1 MRAQL
6 IGEDQVSAPL
16 ELASLQACLALT
28 GFVAAKDIGKVHVER
43 NRSSA
48 AVRLHRPHDLLLR
61 VQPLQL
67 LLERDRIPGLVDVAP
82 PQPEQLTQ
90 SQPVDSFM
98 EVLAGTDISAL
109 HGRQI

>member
-1 MRAQL
+1 
-6 IGEDQVSAPL
+6 
-16 ELASLQACLALT
+16 
-28 GFVAAKDIGKVHVER
+28 VAAKHIGKVYHER

-48 AVRLHRPHDLLLR
+48 TVRLHRPHDVLLA
-61 VQPLQL
+61 VQALQL
-67 LLERDRIPGLVDVAP
+67 LLERDRIPGLVDVVP
-82 PQPEQLTQ
+82 PQQLTQ